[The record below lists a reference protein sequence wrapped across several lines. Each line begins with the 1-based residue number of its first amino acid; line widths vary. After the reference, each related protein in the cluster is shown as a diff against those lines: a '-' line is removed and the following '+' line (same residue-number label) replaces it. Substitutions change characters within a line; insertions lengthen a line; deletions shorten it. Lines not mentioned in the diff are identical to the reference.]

1 MKKMTLVLC
10 FVCLTIT
17 TFAQNTTGERI
28 LQNAKDK
35 TYQKGEDL
43 SNEAIDKTLN
53 KLEEGVKSV
62 FKKKDKKENST
73 TANTNQETMESSTSN
88 SGNMMEPQENENSN
102 ENTASGT
109 MTPKPVK
116 STSKFDFVAG
126 EKVLYFDNFERL
138 ETGDFPAEFN
148 TNASG
153 EIVSLDD
160 KTGKWLNMTKNGA
173 FVPDNIK
180 QLPENF
186 TLEFE
191 VGINSDP
198 TNNYPGFGLTFSTE
212 PDELMKERFF
222 SGGTSI
228 VYLHPSAAQLNVQ
241 VVPSAG
247 SEISNEIKMPQWN
260 TNDNNFAK
268 VSVWRQK
275 GRLRVYV
282 NEDKLVDMPR
292 FFTENKTYDFAFFR
306 SFFDECEVYLT
317 NIRYAVAGEDKRNKL
332 ITEGKFVTTG
342 ITFDVNSDNIKP
354 ESGIVLKDIAATL
367 QENPK
372 VRVKIIGHTDSDGSD
387 AANLLLSQK
396 RAAAVKLALVNFY
409 GIDASRMETIGKG
422 ESEPLNKNI
431 NTEEKAQNRRVEFIK
446 L

>member
-1 MKKMTLVLC
+1 MTLVLC

-62 FKKKDKKENST
+62 FKKKDKKENPT
-73 TANTNQETMESSTSN
+73 TVNTNQETMESSTSN

-228 VYLHPSAAQLNVQ
+228 VYFHPSAAQLNVQ

>member
-62 FKKKDKKENST
+62 FKKKDKKENPT

-88 SGNMMEPQENENSN
+88 SGNTMEPQENENSN

-260 TNDNNFAK
+260 TSDNNFAK

>member
-1 MKKMTLVLC
+1 MTLVLC

-62 FKKKDKKENST
+62 FKKKDKKENPT

>member
-88 SGNMMEPQENENSN
+88 SGNTMEPQDNENTN
-102 ENTASGT
+102 GNTASGT

>member
-1 MKKMTLVLC
+1 MTLVLC

-88 SGNMMEPQENENSN
+88 SGNMMEPQDNENTN
-102 ENTASGT
+102 GNTASGT

>member
-1 MKKMTLVLC
+1 
-10 FVCLTIT
+10 
-17 TFAQNTTGERI
+17 
-28 LQNAKDK
+28 
-35 TYQKGEDL
+35 
-43 SNEAIDKTLN
+43 
-53 KLEEGVKSV
+53 
-62 FKKKDKKENST
+62 
-73 TANTNQETMESSTSN
+73 
-88 SGNMMEPQENENSN
+88 MEPQENDNSN

-138 ETGDFPAEFN
+138 EIGDFPAEFN

-228 VYLHPSAAQLNVQ
+228 VYFHPSAAQLNVQ

-372 VRVKIIGHTDSDGSD
+372 VRVKIIGHTVSDGSD

>member
-1 MKKMTLVLC
+1 MTLVLC

-88 SGNMMEPQENENSN
+88 SGNMMEPQENDNSN

-372 VRVKIIGHTDSDGSD
+372 VRIKIIGHTDSDGSD

-431 NTEEKAQNRRVEFIK
+431 NAEEKAQNRRVEFIK